1 MSDMEMASAERAD
14 LADLLSTL
22 TPEQWDTPSLCEGWR
37 VRDVVAHVAGYEDL
51 DRFGLARRF
60 VRGWIVNTNQVRV
73 EELRGLTNE
82 ELLDRLRSHL
92 VPRGVT
98 SGFGGMIALVDGT
111 IHHQDIRRPLG
122 LPREIP
128 AARLRR
134 VLDATMRNPRLPAWR
149 VTRGLR
155 LTATDLDWS
164 HGKGREVRGPAEAL
178 LMAAAGRQDAVTELE
193 GPGQRILAN
202 RLAR

>member
-1 MSDMEMASAERAD
+1 MASAERAD

-22 TPEQWDTPSLCEGWR
+22 TPEQWDAPSLCEEWR
-37 VRDVVAHVAGYEDL
+37 VRDVVAHVAGYDDL
-51 DRFGLARRF
+51 DRSGLARRF

-73 EELRGLTNE
+73 EELRALTNA
-82 ELLDRLRSHL
+82 ELLERLRSHL
-92 VPRGVT
+92 VPRGLT
-98 SGFGGMIALVDGT
+98 AGFGGMIALVDGT

-128 AARLRR
+128 GARLRR

-164 HGKGREVRGPAEAL
+164 HGKGREVRGQAEAL
-178 LMAAAGRQDAVTELE
+178 LMAAAGRPSAVTELE
-193 GPGQRILAN
+193 GPGQRVLAS
-202 RLAR
+202 RLGH

>member
-1 MSDMEMASAERAD
+1 MASAERAD